1 MIAATL
7 RLCARLFDGIEHRW
21 ESDAARRGA
30 AYGLVSVFLVALVVI
45 EAGRQGWLPT
55 GIAAQ
60 IASSHFAALS
70 VSFTLLLLLE
80 VFELVLGLARSV
92 PSAAGKQFEIMSLI
106 LARQSFKEL
115 TRLDEPI
122 VWSERTAEAVRFIIS
137 DATGA
142 LAIFALLG
150 LYYRI
155 LHRWPEDDEAFSDR
169 AAFVEVKKNIALV
182 LLLVLFAM
190 AVAGVVGAAFT
201 AQPLSA
207 CYDYFDKAFF
217 RIFYTFLIFADVLIV
232 LVSLRF
238 SNAYHV
244 VFRYFGFAV
253 ATVMI
258 RLALTAPRIIDA
270 LLGVGTMVFALALTW
285 ISARLAADFQAEADR
300 ARHEA

>member
-1 MIAATL
+1 MII
-7 RLCARLFDGIEHRW
+7 RIMQLFVSGFDTIERRW
-21 ESDAARRGA
+21 EGEGARRGA
-30 AYGLVSVFLVALVVI
+30 AYGLVTVFLVSLAVI
-45 EAGRQGWLPT
+45 EAGRQGWLPESLAT
-55 GIAAQ
+55 Q
-60 IASSHFAALS
+60 ISRSHFAALS

-115 TRLDEPI
+115 ALLDEPI
-122 VWSERTAEAVRFIIS
+122 RWGPATAEAVTRIIS

-142 LAIFALLG
+142 LLIFALLG

-169 AAFVEVKKNIALV
+169 GAFVEIKKSIALI
-182 LLLVLFAM
+182 LLVVLFAM
-190 AVAGVVGAAFT
+190 AVSGLIGAALSGSPLAT
-201 AQPLSA
+201 A
-207 CYDYFDKAFF
+207 YDYFDKTFF
-217 RIFYTFLIFADVLIV
+217 KAFYTFLIFADVLIV

-270 LLGVGTMVFALALTW
+270 LLGVGTMAFALALTW
-285 ISARLAADFQAEADR
+285 ISARLAVDFQAEADR
-300 ARHEA
+300 ARREA